1 MRDRLLVE
9 AQQVERAIARVRWG
23 AAALAI
29 VLGPA
34 FPNLSVVGVY
44 ALGAFIVAYNLATL
58 WTSARARSVAE
69 HRRIAAAAFAG
80 DLGALSAAMLL
91 FSSDPLWT
99 TFILGTVVITAGA
112 FRFGTAGTVAAT
124 IVISGAYL
132 AVSAYRAATFGF
144 AFVPERALFHVS
156 IFVLTAVLLD
166 RSLRDAWQLRG
177 EREELIVRLERRVHE
192 DAAIAQVMRIVA
204 RVPSASAVV
213 PAVLEASREVF
224 RFDRATVFV
233 ADEALGEY
241 RVLYRLVG
249 DAAAGAMPPPR
260 LRLGEGLIGAAIA
273 QERALLV
280 PNVLADPQYV
290 APAPQDAP
298 RSTEVPRSV
307 ILVPLQVGGRP
318 VAVFSLSRA
327 LPNAFGADDLRL
339 AETVAGLIA
348 QVLENDRLFAEASE
362 AEALRVTGRLKDEFL
377 ASVSH
382 ELRTP
387 LTVIGGSL
395 ELLAAGR
402 PENAERLIAQARR
415 NVDRLQYTVQELLDL
430 AQLQQA
436 SIELDREHVP
446 CDALLAE
453 AAAAVEVIAERRGQR
468 IVTEVE
474 PALPAAFVDRR
485 RIQQVLG
492 NLLTNAVRYAPE
504 HSTIT
509 LRASADGDRLQLSTI
524 DEGAPIPAAERERL
538 FDKFYR
544 RPEHRQT
551 QGGTG
556 LGLAIAKTLVELHGG
571 TITVG
576 SGAVAGNV
584 FLVDLPR

>member
-34 FPNLSVVGVY
+34 FPNLTVTGVY
-44 ALGAFIVAYNLATL
+44 ALGAFIVAYNLGTL
-58 WTSARARSVAE
+58 WSSARAPTVAA

-99 TFILGTVVITAGA
+99 TFVLGTIVITAGA
-112 FRFGTAGTVAAT
+112 FRFGTAGTIAAT
-124 IVISGAYL
+124 TVVSAVYV
-132 AVSAYRAATFGF
+132 AVSAYRALIFGF
-144 AFVPERALFHVS
+144 ALVPERALFHLS
-156 IFVLTAVLLD
+156 IFVLIAVLLD

-177 EREELIVRLERRVHE
+177 EREELIVRLERRVNE
-192 DAAIAQVMRIVA
+192 DTAIAQVMRIVA
-204 RVPSASAVV
+204 QVPSASAVV
-213 PAVLEASREVF
+213 PAVLEASRNVF

-241 RVLYRLVG
+241 RVLYRLASDAG
-249 DAAAGAMPPPR
+249 TAAAPPPR

-273 QERALLV
+273 DERAMLV
-280 PNVLADPQYV
+280 PNVLVDPRYV
-290 APAPQDAP
+290 APAV
-298 RSTEVPRSV
+298 TEAPRSV

-327 LPNAFGADDLRL
+327 LPAAFGPDDLRL

-362 AEALRVTGRLKDEFL
+362 VEAFRVTDRLKDEFL

-395 ELLAAGR
+395 ELLAQGR
-402 PENAERLIAQARR
+402 AENTDRLIAQARR
-415 NVDRLQYTVQELLDL
+415 NVDRLQYTVQELLEL
-430 AQLQQA
+430 AELQQA
-436 SIELDREHVP
+436 RIELEREYVS
-446 CDALLAE
+446 CEALFSE
-453 AAAAVEVIAERRGQR
+453 AAGAVEVIAERRGQR
-468 IVTEVE
+468 IVMEVE
-474 PALPAAFVDRR
+474 PGLPAAFVDRR

-492 NLLTNAVRYAPE
+492 NLVANAVRYGPE
-504 HSTIT
+504 RSTIT
-509 LRASADGDRLQLSTI
+509 LRAVAANGVLRLSTI
-524 DEGAPIPAAERERL
+524 DQGTPIPPADRDRL

-544 RPEHRQT
+544 RPEHREV

-571 TITVG
+571 TIALRP
-576 SGAVAGNV
+576 GAAMGNEFV
-584 FLVDLPR
+584 VELPR

>member
-29 VLGPA
+29 VLGPT
-34 FPNLSVVGVY
+34 FPNLSVAGVY
-44 ALGAFIVAYNLATL
+44 ALGAFIVVYNLAATGC
-58 WTSARARSVAE
+58 SARSATVRA

-99 TFILGTVVITAGA
+99 TFFLGPLVITAGA
-112 FRFGTAGTVAAT
+112 FRFRSTGTFAAT
-124 IVISGAYL
+124 VVVSIAYL
-132 AVSAYRAATFGF
+132 AVSAYRAAAFGF
-144 AFVPERALFHVS
+144 EFAPERLLFHVS
-156 IFVLTAVLLD
+156 IFALTAVLLD
-166 RSLRDAWQLRG
+166 RSLRDAWQLRR
-177 EREELIVRLERRVHE
+177 EREELIVQLERRVSE

-204 RVPSASAVV
+204 QVPSASAVV
-213 PAVLEASREVF
+213 PAVLDASRDVF

-241 RVLYRLVG
+241 RVLYRLG
-249 DAAAGAMPPPR
+249 SEAGAGAMPPPR

-273 QERALLV
+273 AEQALLV
-280 PNVLADPQYV
+280 PNVLTDPRYA
-290 APAPQDAP
+290 APAA
-298 RSTEVPRSV
+298 TEAPRSV
-307 ILVPLQVGGRP
+307 ILIPLRVGGRP

-327 LPNAFGADDLRL
+327 LPDGFGADDLRL

-362 AEALRVTGRLKDEFL
+362 VEALRVTDRLKDEFL

-395 ELLAAGR
+395 ELLAVGR
-402 PENAERLIAQARR
+402 HENAERLIAQARR
-415 NVDRLQYTVQELLDL
+415 SVDRLQYTVQELLEL
-430 AQLQQA
+430 AELQQA
-436 SIELDREHVP
+436 RIELTREYVP
-446 CDALLAE
+446 CEALLSE
-453 AAAAVEVIAERRGQR
+453 AAGAVEVLAERHGQR
-468 IVTEVE
+468 IVTVVA
-474 PALPAAFVDRR
+474 PHLPAAYVDRR
-485 RIQQVLG
+485 RMQQVLG
-492 NLLTNAVRYAPE
+492 NLLMNAVRYGPAQ
-504 HSTIT
+504 STIT
-509 LRASADGDRLQLSTI
+509 ARASADDGMLRLCVQ
-524 DEGAPIPAAERERL
+524 DEGLPIPAGERDRL

-544 RPEHRQT
+544 RPAHRDV

-556 LGLAIAKTLVELHGG
+556 LGLAIAKTLAELHGG
-571 TITVG
+571 TITYRAG
-576 SGAVAGNV
+576 DPAGNE
-584 FLVDLPR
+584 FIVDLPH

>member
-112 FRFGTAGTVAAT
+112 FRFGSAGTVAAT

-241 RVLYRLVG
+241 RVLYRLTG
-249 DAAAGAMPPPR
+249 DADSAAMLPPR

-298 RSTEVPRSV
+298 RSTEIPRSV

-318 VAVFSLSRA
+318 VAVFSLSRD
-327 LPNAFGADDLRL
+327 LPDAFGADDLRL

-348 QVLENDRLFAEASE
+348 QVLENDRLFADASE

-436 SIELDREHVP
+436 SIELDREYVP

-474 PALPAAFVDRR
+474 SALPAAFVDRR
-485 RIQQVLG
+485 RIQQVLS

-504 HSTIT
+504 HSMIT
-509 LRASADGDRLQLSTI
+509 LRASADGDRLRLSTI

-571 TITVG
+571 TITIR